1 MAREEID
8 HERLKTVGRDPV
20 TGKFILEPDDRE
32 EQPPFDYTYTKGASA
47 FRYPQIPPVKEKEDS
62 GQKPDSRQTDE
73 VRDAV
78 SHIRRLF
85 SATDEVNAATLAGI
99 MQMHG
104 ADIGRN
110 RLYDLME
117 KGGYVRRTSTGE
129 YACTPKGLE
138 SGLRD
143 AATDMWDKGKTP
155 SGVEWRQPL
164 ISEKFAIAVT
174 KKILGSM
181 NQ

>member
-1 MAREEID
+1 MEKADDFFKEHFGITADEY
-8 HERLKTVGRDPV
+8 
-20 TGKFILEPDDRE
+20 LEPVFAELDEHLHGTEARAEQRKKE
-32 EQPPFDYTYTKGASA
+32 EELESPA
-47 FRYPQIPPVKEKEDS
+47 
-62 GQKPDSRQTDE
+62 GQRDE
-73 VRDAV
+73 LRDAV

-155 SGVEWRQPL
+155 SGVGWRQPL